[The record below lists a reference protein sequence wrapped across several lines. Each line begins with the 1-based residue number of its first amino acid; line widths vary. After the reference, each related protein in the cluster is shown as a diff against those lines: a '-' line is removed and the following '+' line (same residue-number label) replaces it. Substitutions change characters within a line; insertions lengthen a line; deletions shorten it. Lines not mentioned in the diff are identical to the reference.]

1 MTLLGRPVGV
11 LALQGDFARH
21 AALLESIGLET
32 AEVRNAAEL
41 EECSGLVMPGGE
53 STTIRMGI
61 DREGLAGHLHA
72 FLESGRPILGT
83 CAGMVLMGRE
93 HLGLIDMSIER
104 NAYGRQ
110 IHSFET
116 DVEIEGVE
124 GLPMR
129 ALFIRAPIVREIG
142 PGVEVLAELDGS
154 PVVVRQGNALAISFH
169 PELIGDSRVHELALR
184 GCLVAHET
192 SRN

>member
-1 MTLLGRPVGV
+1 MNLVDGPVGV

-21 AALLESIGLET
+21 TALMASLGLE
-32 AEVRNAAEL
+32 AVEVRTSVEL
-41 EECSGLVMPGGE
+41 EACSGLVMPGGE

-61 DREGLAGHLHA
+61 DREGLADPLHA

-93 HLGLIDMSIER
+93 HLGLIDMSVER

-110 IHSFET
+110 VHSFET

-142 PGVEVLAELDGS
+142 SGVEVLSEFDGT
-154 PVVVRQGNALAISFH
+154 PIAVREGNAFAISFH
-169 PELIGDSRVHELALR
+169 PELIGDARMHELALR
-184 GCLVAHET
+184 SCLSARNVA
-192 SRN
+192 

>member
-1 MTLLGRPVGV
+1 MKPVDGPIGV

-21 AALLESIGLET
+21 ASLIASLGLKST
-32 AEVRNAAEL
+32 EVRTAGEL
-41 EECSGLVMPGGE
+41 DACSGLVMPGGE

-61 DREGLAGHLHA
+61 DREGLAGPLRA
-72 FLESGRPILGT
+72 FLEAGRPILGT

-93 HLGLIDMSIER
+93 HLGLIDISVQR

-110 IHSFET
+110 VHSFET

-129 ALFIRAPIVREIG
+129 ALFIRAPIVRDHGSAVEILG
-142 PGVEVLAELDGS
+142 EFDGT
-154 PVVVRQGNALAISFH
+154 PIAVREGNAFAISFH
-169 PELIGDSRVHELALR
+169 PELIGDARMHELALR
-184 GCLVAHET
+184 SCLGAT
-192 SRN
+192 NLA